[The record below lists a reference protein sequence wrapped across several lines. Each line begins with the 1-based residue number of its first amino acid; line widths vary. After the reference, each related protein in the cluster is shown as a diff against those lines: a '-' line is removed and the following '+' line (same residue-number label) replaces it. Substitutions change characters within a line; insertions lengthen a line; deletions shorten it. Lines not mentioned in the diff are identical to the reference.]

1 MTRLLLRAFN
11 GPALILLAL
20 IGIAIQTSF
29 FSFWILPY
37 IQPDIVLLMVIWCA
51 LRRDFIE
58 GGILTLI
65 IGNVSEIHSA
75 APGGLFMISY
85 MLVYLLV
92 RFASRLFV
100 IPDLSSFLLVT
111 LLATVLEK
119 ITNLIVLMMLGTP
132 ESQIRHSL
140 IYLFPVAIVNAVI
153 GRWIYRWLE
162 KFDWVTYKNVQ
173 ADRTLEDELQLES
186 QEI

>member
-1 MTRLLLRAFN
+1 MTKLLLRTLN
-11 GPALILLAL
+11 GPALILLTL

-37 IQPDIVLLMVIWCA
+37 LRPDIVLLMVIWCA
-51 LRRDFIE
+51 LRRDFVE

-65 IGNVSEIHSA
+65 ISDIAEIHSA
-75 APGGLFMISY
+75 APAGLFLISY

-92 RFASRLFV
+92 RLAARLFV

-119 ITNLIVLMMLGTP
+119 ITNLSLLSLLGAQGT
-132 ESQIRHSL
+132 QVRHTL
-140 IYLFPVAIVNAVI
+140 IYLFPVAIVNAVL
-153 GRWIYRWLE
+153 GRWLYRWAE
-162 KFDWVTYKNVQ
+162 KFDWVTFKNAQ
-173 ADRTLEDELQLES
+173 ADRALEDELQLEN
-186 QEI
+186 QGI

>member
-1 MTRLLLRAFN
+1 MTRLLLRSLN
-11 GPALILLAL
+11 GPALILLVL

-37 IQPDIVLLMVIWCA
+37 LQPDIVLLIVIWCA
-51 LRRDFIE
+51 LRRDFTE

-65 IGNVSEIHSA
+65 IADISEIHSA
-75 APGGLFMISY
+75 APAGLFLISY

-92 RFASRLFV
+92 RLAARLFV

-111 LLATVLEK
+111 LLATALEK
-119 ITNLIVLMMLGTP
+119 ITNLSLLALLGA
-132 ESQIRHSL
+132 QGNQVRHTL
-140 IYLFPVAIVNAVI
+140 IYLFPVAIVNAVL
-153 GRWIYRWLE
+153 GRWLYRWIE

-173 ADRTLEDELQLES
+173 ADRALEDELQLEN